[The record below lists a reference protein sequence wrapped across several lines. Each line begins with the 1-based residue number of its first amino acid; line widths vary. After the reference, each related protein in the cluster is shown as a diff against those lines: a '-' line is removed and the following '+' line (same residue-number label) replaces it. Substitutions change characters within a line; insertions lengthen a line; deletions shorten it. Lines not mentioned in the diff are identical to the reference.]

1 MSERTVK
8 HSTIVVERNFKG
20 APARVFAPWAEL
32 DVHRRWNVPG
42 NDWKSQSMK
51 IPFELGW
58 GQRSATSRK
67 RPMPLHAVVHDTIVF
82 ERRFSVAPDKV

>member
-58 GQRSATSRK
+58 GATICYFEETTDAPPRRS
-67 RPMPLHAVVHDTIVF
+67 P
-82 ERRFSVAPDKV
+82 